1 MKRVSL
7 TFVLLLVAVACGMFR
22 KSPGA
27 VTRQFYEL
35 VEEGE
40 LGTAYDLLS
49 IESKKMIHDSTRLRY
64 FTERIKEK
72 NGIKRFEILKEEVTG
87 EIATVNFQIS
97 YGDGSVKADE
107 VDLVK
112 ESGRWRLRIHK

>member
-1 MKRVSL
+1 MKRISL
-7 TFVLLLVAVACGMFR
+7 LFILLLALMTCGKLGNR
-22 KSPGA
+22 PGA
-27 VTRQFYEL
+27 VTRQFHEL
-35 VEEGE
+35 VEKGE
-40 LGTAYDLLS
+40 LSTAYDLLS
-49 IESKKMIHDSTRLRY
+49 IESKKTIHDSTRLRY

-72 NGIKRFEILKEEVTG
+72 DGIKRFEILKEDVTG

-112 ESGRWRLRIHK
+112 ENGRWRLRIHK